1 MAKLVLLANAASP
14 HTEKWASELARR
26 GWQVEIISFLPA
38 SIPSVKVHVTPPF
51 FGAKADVLIRRSW
64 IKKEIARIRPDLVH
78 AHYAT
83 SFGLLGALA
92 GRHPLLISAWGSDVF
107 SFPRK
112 SILHRKLL
120 EWTLKRADVLCSTS
134 RVMAREMQRY
144 VGEEREIEVIPF
156 GVDVE
161 YFTPP
166 RTWPGQEGPVGS
178 ERKPVDLDC
187 VPVDRERD
195 GPAPGRDMGVP
206 VPQGRAAAGER
217 VDPTH
222 PEGDPEP
229 GGRSEHPVA
238 FGVAKYL
245 QPVYGLDVLL
255 RAFAELERRL
265 PGRAVLRI
273 AGDGPDKNRLHKLAK
288 HLEVWSKVE
297 WSGLIPN
304 RRVAAFY
311 RELDVVVV
319 PSHQES
325 FGVTAVE
332 GSACGRPI
340 IASKV
345 GGLPEVVTDHE
356 TGLLIPPGNVRELS
370 AAMEYMVRHP
380 AERRRFGEAGRRFV
394 LAKYNWMENV
404 SQMERVYRRLLG

>member
-51 FGAKADVLIRRSW
+51 FGAKADVVVRRNW
-64 IKKEIARIRPDLVH
+64 IKKEIAHIRPDLVH

-83 SFGLLGALA
+83 SFGLLGALT
-92 GRHPLLISAWGSDVF
+92 GRHPLLISAWGSDIF

-112 SILHRKLL
+112 SLLHRKLL

-144 VGEEREIEVIPF
+144 VGEERDIEVIPF

-161 YFTPP
+161 SFAPLHS
-166 RTWPGQEGPVGS
+166 RTGPTDVRIDTAYAEG
-178 ERKPVDLDC
+178 
-187 VPVDRERD
+187 
-195 GPAPGRDMGVP
+195 
-206 VPQGRAAAGER
+206 
-217 VDPTH
+217 H
-222 PEGDPEP
+222 PEPE
-229 GGRSEHPVA
+229 GRSEHPVI

-380 AERRRFGEAGRRFV
+380 VERRLFGEAGRRFV
-394 LAKYNWMENV
+394 LANYNWMENV